1 MKKFA
6 SLLISVVLLATMIPF
21 AALPAFAEN
30 TPAIRLKAPAEVKA
44 GETFA
49 VQLEIEAS
57 PQEEIS
63 AVIASLKWNPAR
75 LEAVGSPVLKNA
87 VLSEKLAA
95 DSSSAKGISSVAG
108 GTLAAPLRMNK
119 QGKFVFAEQQ
129 FKAKAD
135 CKKGETLRIG
145 FTTDKEISGG
155 TECIVSDKTAE
166 FALITGAMVQ
176 VK

>member
-1 MKKFA
+1 MKGINKIVCA
-6 SLLISVVLLATMIPF
+6 VLLLLC

>member
-1 MKKFA
+1 MKGINKIVCA
-6 SLLISVVLLATMIPF
+6 VLLLLC

-95 DSSSAKGISSVAG
+95 DNNGAKGI
-108 GTLAAPLRMNK
+108 
-119 QGKFVFAEQQ
+119 
-129 FKAKAD
+129 
-135 CKKGETLRIG
+135 
-145 FTTDKEISGG
+145 
-155 TECIVSDKTAE
+155 
-166 FALITGAMVQ
+166 
-176 VK
+176 

>member
-1 MKKFA
+1 MKKNICTVLF
-6 SLLISVVLLATMIPF
+6 LLLLT
-21 AALPAFAEN
+21 LPAFAEN
-30 TPAIRLKAPAEVKA
+30 TPAIRLKAPTEVRV
-44 GETFA
+44 GETFT
-49 VQLEIEAS
+49 VQFEIEAS

-63 AVIASLKWNPAR
+63 AVIASLKWNPAK
-75 LEAVGSPVLKNA
+75 LEAAGNPVLKNA

-95 DSSSAKGISSVAG
+95 DSDSTKGISSVAG
-108 GTLAAPLRMNK
+108 GTLAVPLTLSR

-129 FKAKAD
+129 FKAKAG

-155 TECIVSDKTAE
+155 TECVVSNKTAE
-166 FALITGAMVQ
+166 FALITGATVQ